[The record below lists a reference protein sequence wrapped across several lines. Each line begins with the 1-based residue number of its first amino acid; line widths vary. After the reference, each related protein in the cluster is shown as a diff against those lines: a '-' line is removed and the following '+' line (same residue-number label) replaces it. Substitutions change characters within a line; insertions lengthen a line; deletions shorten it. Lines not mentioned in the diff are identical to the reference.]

1 MTTSLTTIQQP
12 ASLPDLVRRA
22 ATSLAGAESAAEIL
36 DARTLARFARDGL
49 KREAAMLKARSAHG
63 DVIAA
68 VRRSQGDALEIEALA
83 DKRLADEYDA
93 AQERGEVQKPGG
105 DRVSNVP
112 DRNNAPT
119 VADIGLSRK
128 EIHEARALR
137 DAEKVEPG
145 VVRRIL
151 DEKLAAGEEPTKAA
165 LRAGIAAVNGKKP
178 AARSAP
184 ALTTEEAAEQEFDP
198 LAARAFVAPKP
209 DYNGLSADERIA
221 ELIDHVA
228 ALETDIRGYIDE
240 IKTFAPMLAS
250 FKRGDTDGIISAQV
264 EEIRV
269 LKERVYSESQAKA
282 EAVAEMNELR
292 RKRDYWMGEAK
303 RLGWRAPTDGKSRPA
318 DYDDTFYA
326 ATQAEGGRH

>member
-1 MTTSLTTIQQP
+1 MTTSLTKIQQP

-36 DARTLARFARDGL
+36 DARTLARFARDGW

-68 VRRSQGDALEIEALA
+68 VRRSQADALEIESLA

-93 AQERGEVQKPGG
+93 AQDRGEVATGRDGPGAG
-105 DRVSNVP
+105 VS
-112 DRNNAPT
+112 DGNAKVT
-119 VADIGLSRK
+119 AAEIGLSRK
-128 EIHEARALR
+128 DIHEARQIR
-137 DAEKVEPG
+137 DAENVEPG

-151 DEKLAAGEEPTKAA
+151 DEKLAAGEEPTRAA

-184 ALTTEEAAEQEFDP
+184 GLTTEEAAEQEFDT
-198 LAARAFVAPKP
+198 LSVRAFIAPKP

-228 ALETDIRGYIDE
+228 ALETDIRGYVDE

-282 EAVAEMNELR
+282 EAVAESRELR

-303 RLGWRAPTDGKSRPA
+303 RLGWRAPTDGSAPA

-326 ATQAEGGRH
+326 ATQGQG